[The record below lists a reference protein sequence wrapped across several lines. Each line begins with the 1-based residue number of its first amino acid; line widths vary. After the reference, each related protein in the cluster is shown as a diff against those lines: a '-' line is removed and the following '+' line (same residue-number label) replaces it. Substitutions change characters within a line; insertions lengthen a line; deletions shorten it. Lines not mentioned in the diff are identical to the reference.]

1 MKNEIV
7 GELALVTGAGTGIGK
22 AIAVRLAQL
31 GCDVVLVG
39 RTASKLEATAAEVRA
54 TGREAFPMACDLTDA
69 DAIERLVADVEREH
83 GRLDGPCRA
92 WPCRASPCQRGRLDV
107 LVNNAGV
114 LVSKRLED
122 TTTDELDAILK
133 TNVRAPY
140 ILCRE
145 ALRLLRKSDAA
156 EIVNICSVVAH
167 TGYPLQSAYAASK
180 HALLGMSESLSRE
193 VYEEGIRVHV
203 ISPGGVLTEMIGE
216 ARPDLVGTPM
226 IVPDDIAD
234 AVEFFL
240 THRTDGVVDEIRLH
254 RSTKAPF

>member
-1 MKNEIV
+1 M
-7 GELALVTGAGTGIGK
+7 
-22 AIAVRLAQL
+22 
-31 GCDVVLVG
+31 
-39 RTASKLEATAAEVRA
+39 
-54 TGREAFPMACDLTDA
+54 
-69 DAIERLVADVEREH
+69 
-83 GRLDGPCRA
+83 
-92 WPCRASPCQRGRLDV
+92 
-107 LVNNAGV
+107 
-114 LVSKRLED
+114 SKRIED

-203 ISPGGVLTEMIGE
+203 LSPGGVLTEMIGE

>member
-1 MKNEIV
+1 MRNDIA
-7 GELALVTGAGTGIGK
+7 GEVALVTGAGTGIGQ
-22 AIAVRLAQL
+22 AMAVRLASL

-39 RTASKLEATAAEVRA
+39 RTAARLEDTAGRIAGLDGEAPAPGRA
-54 TGREAFPMACDLTDA
+54 HVMTCDLTSA
-69 DAIERLVADVEREH
+69 EAICGLAREVGERF
-83 GRLDGPCRA
+83 GRLDI
-92 WPCRASPCQRGRLDV
+92 

-122 TTTDELDAILK
+122 TATEELDAILA

-140 ILCRE
+140 LMCRE
-145 ALRLLRKSDAA
+145 FLPLLRRSDAA

-203 ISPGGVLTEMIGE
+203 ISPGGVLTDMVGV

-226 IVPDDIAD
+226 IVPDDVAD
-234 AVEFFL
+234 ALEYFV

-254 RSTKAPF
+254 RSTKEPF

>member
-39 RTASKLEATAAEVRA
+39 RTVSKLKATAAEVRA

-83 GRLDGPCRA
+83 
-92 WPCRASPCQRGRLDV
+92 GRLDV

-145 ALRLLRKSDAA
+145 ALRLLRKSKAA

>member
-1 MKNEIV
+1 MKNEIA

-39 RTASKLEATAAEVRA
+39 RTVSKLEATAAEVRA
-54 TGREAFPMACDLTDA
+54 HGREAYPMACDLTDA

-83 GRLDGPCRA
+83 
-92 WPCRASPCQRGRLDV
+92 SRLDV

-145 ALRLLRKSDAA
+145 
-156 EIVNICSVVAH
+156 IVNICSVVAH

-193 VYEEGIRVHV
+193 VYGEGIRVHV